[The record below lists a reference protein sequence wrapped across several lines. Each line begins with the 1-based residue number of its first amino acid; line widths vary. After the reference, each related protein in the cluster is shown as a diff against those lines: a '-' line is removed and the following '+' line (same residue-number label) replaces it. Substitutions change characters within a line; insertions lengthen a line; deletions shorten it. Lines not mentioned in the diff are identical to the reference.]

1 MNEHILQ
8 DNMHCCIDIIG
19 ITIDFA
25 FDEQINQIMPKKLIM
40 FCWTMVESIEILYHL
55 SNERIFFIKLIVL
68 S

>member
-8 DNMHCCIDIIG
+8 NNMYCCIDIIR
-19 ITIDFA
+19 ITINFT
-25 FDEQINQIMPKKLIM
+25 FDEQINQIMSKKLIV
-40 FCWTMVESIEILYHL
+40 FCWTMVESIEILYNL